1 MKNPFKTS
9 ETNILVP
16 VVIGAA
22 AAGAIAYLLLSD
34 NASDLRS
41 KITDNLDKGWRTV
54 KDKVPAG
61 KKAITDLKN
70 KALEKA
76 ASLTQSAKDVGD
88 QPYISPS

>member
-1 MKNPFKTS
+1 MKNPFKTT

-34 NASDLRS
+34 NASDLRG
-41 KITDNLDKGWRTV
+41 KITDNLDKGWQAV

-61 KKAITDLKN
+61 AQAITDLKD
-70 KALEKA
+70 KALEKVTN
-76 ASLTQSAKDVGD
+76 LTQSAKDVGE